1 MLSLG
6 ALAFTSPWML
16 AALAAL
22 PVLWWLLKVTPPAP
36 KLLKFP
42 AIRLLLGLREEEQ
55 TPAKT
60 PLWLVILRTVL
71 AAIII
76 IALAHPLLNPGAKL
90 KGTSPLLL
98 VVDDGWA
105 AAPNW
110 EQRKAAMDELLDQA
124 ERQSR
129 AVMILTTAAPPGGAP
144 LRASKLL
151 RAAEARTKAEALEP
165 KPWPTDRALALEA
178 LEQAELPGAANVVWL
193 SDGIDG
199 AGLGALAT
207 RLQKFGGLHVFR
219 DDDNATA
226 RLLTAEQSA
235 GAELAVTVKRAHGG
249 AKASLWIN
257 GNDAE
262 GRTLVR
268 QRVDFAPGVT
278 TRRVVLALP
287 SELRNRLLRI
297 AIEGDRSAGAVVLLD
312 ERWRRRPVGLIAD
325 KTTDSPQPLLNSL
338 YYLERGLDPFSEIRK
353 GPVAELLK
361 RPIAVLA
368 ISDDAP
374 LTDAGRKQ
382 VDAWIKRGGTAV
394 RFAGPRLA
402 QKPDELLPVK
412 LRGGH
417 RALGGA
423 MSWSKPATLAPF
435 DRKSPFAG
443 LEVPKDVVISR
454 QVLAQPS
461 LDLAAKTWS
470 RLTDGTPLVTAERR
484 GRGWLVLVH
493 TTANAD
499 WSNLALSGL
508 FVEMLRRIVAI
519 SHGVTGRGSEVA
531 LPPLQTLDG
540 FGRLQSPPAS
550 AAPIRGNAL
559 DRVRPG
565 PKSPPGFY
573 GNDTGR
579 FALNLAAG
587 QADLRA
593 IANLP
598 QGVVQSVY
606 TLTRERDLKP
616 WLLALALLIAVIDTW
631 ISLSLRGLLPA
642 PWPVR
647 GTMARET
654 MARETMESAAGAIL
668 LAAALGLMLA
678 ATPALAQG
686 EGSQAATG
694 NDGFALQATLKTRL
708 AYVRTGVRK
717 LDDTSLAGLIGLSRT
732 LTNRTSVEP
741 AAPIAVDIER
751 DELAFFP
758 LLYWPVSPTQALPT
772 AAARDRLNRYLR
784 NGGTIL
790 FDTLDQRLGT
800 FTTPGGIVAA
810 GPGAARLRRILDGL
824 DVPPLVPVPQGHIL
838 TKAFYL
844 LQDFPG
850 RWAGGAVWVQKSG
863 DHLNDGVSP
872 VVIGSNDW
880 AAAWAVAED
889 GQPMFPVV
897 PGGERQREI
906 AMRFGVNLVMYTLT
920 GNYKADQVHV
930 PAILERLGQ

>member
-1 MLSLG
+1 MLSFG

-60 PLWLVILRTVL
+60 PLWLVILRIVL

-90 KGTSPLLL
+90 RSTSPLLL

-105 AAPNW
+105 AAANW

-129 AVMILTTAAPPGGAP
+129 AVMILTTAAPPGGEP

-178 LEQAELPGAANVVWL
+178 LQRAELPIAANVVWL
-193 SDGIDG
+193 SDGIG
-199 AGLGALAT
+199 GSGVVALAT
-207 RLQKFGGLHVFR
+207 RLQKFGGLHLFR
-219 DDDNATA
+219 DDDAATA

-235 GAELAVTVKRAHGG
+235 GAELAVIVKRAHGG

-268 QRVDFAPGVT
+268 QRVDFALGVT
-278 TRRVVLALP
+278 TRRAVLALP

-312 ERWRRRPVGLIAD
+312 ERWRRRPVGLISDKSAD
-325 KTTDSPQPLLNSL
+325 TPQPLLNSL

-368 ISDDAP
+368 IADDAP

-382 VDAWIKRGGTAV
+382 IEAWVKRGGTAV

-402 QKPDELLPVK
+402 QKSDDLLPVK

-435 DRKSPFAG
+435 GSKSPFAG
-443 LEVPKDVVISR
+443 LTAPKDVTISR

-550 AAPIRGNAL
+550 VEPIRGNAL
-559 DRVRPG
+559 DKVRPG

-573 GNDTGR
+573 GNDAGR
-579 FALNLAAG
+579 FALNLAVG
-587 QADLRA
+587 QTSLKAMAD
-593 IANLP
+593 LP

-606 TLTRERDLKP
+606 SKTRERDLKP

-631 ISLSLRGLLPA
+631 ISLSLRGLLPV
-642 PWPVR
+642 PWPAR
-647 GTMARET
+647 ETGTMAH
-654 MARETMESAAGAIL
+654 AAGAAGAIL
-668 LAAALGLMLA
+668 LAAALGLMLT

-686 EGSQAATG
+686 KSGGAASQAG
-694 NDGFALQATLKTRL
+694 PVKDGLALMATLKTRL
-708 AYVRTGVRK
+708 AYVRTGSRK
-717 LDDTSLAGLIGLSRT
+717 LDETSLAGLIGLSRT
-732 LTNRTSVEP
+732 LTRRTSVEP
-741 AAPIAVDIER
+741 ARPIAVDIER

-758 LLYWPVSPTQALPT
+758 LLYWPVSATQALPT
-772 AAARDRLNRYLR
+772 TRARDRLNQYLR

-800 FTTPGGIVAA
+800 FTTPGTFAAA

-824 DVPPLVPVPQGHIL
+824 DVPALIPVPQGHIL

-850 RWAGGAVWVQKSG
+850 RWTGGAVWVQKSG

-872 VVIGSNDW
+872 VIIGSNDW

-897 PGGERQREI
+897 PGGERQREM
-906 AMRFGVNLVMYTLT
+906 ALRFGVNLVMYTLT